1 MGVYIYKSKHIDAIK
16 VGHYCKN
23 NAWSRIAHRGF
34 YSCRCPDEIRE
45 KVSVNDLDLLCWYP
59 SLRPNDEKKIHR
71 DLAEYKICGEWFSIK
86 ALDKIYEIIK
96 EENKANECSKEDA
109 IKTNRR
115 L

>member
-1 MGVYIYKSKHIDAIK
+1 VTVKRNQ
-16 VGHYCKN
+16 KN
-23 NAWSRIAHRGF
+23 A
-34 YSCRCPDEIRE
+34 CRCPDEIRE